1 VSKIHNSIIP
11 QKELVTADC
20 YRIHFA
26 RSTNESKKKYVYMHD
41 VDKEYILHW
50 CSRFVHDV
58 VAGQVKD
65 VDTLSACLEA
75 DDKMPRSQY
84 TKERNSILSTAAGLV
99 SNDYRNTSQDFGYKQ
114 LSHIKRLFNTIHYYY
129 SMQDANNLGY
139 NNNTRIANELPKK
152 LMFKEA

>member
-11 QKELVTADC
+11 EKELVTADC
-20 YRIHFA
+20 YKIHYA
-26 RSTNESKKKYVYMHD
+26 RSTDESKKKYVYMHD

-65 VDTLSACLEA
+65 IDTLSACLEPN
-75 DDKMPRSQY
+75 DKMPKSQY

-99 SNDYRNTSQDFGYKQ
+99 GNDYRNTSQDFGYKQ
-114 LSHIKRLFNTIHYYY
+114 LNHIKTLFRTIHYYY
-129 SMQDANNLGY
+129 SMLDAKNLGY
-139 NNNTRIANELPKK
+139 NNNTKIANELPKK
-152 LMFKEA
+152 LMFKQV